1 MATRSLRAG
10 FALDKMNAMF
20 DFLRFWLILELLGL
34 IALPLA
40 WRLFRRLP
48 GRGAPFAKA
57 LGLLLTGYI
66 LWLGASFGLLR
77 NTAGGA
83 VIAMG
88 LVAGL
93 GLWLVRSDVGTMW
106 EEIKGDWGFILG
118 VEAVFLLTMAGWA
131 YFRAY
136 NPDIAGTEK
145 PMEIAFINGTYTS
158 SLFPPRDPWLAA
170 FGISYYYFGYVLLNM
185 LAKLSGVT
193 TTVAF
198 NLGLAS
204 IVAFT
209 MTEPLGLAYALVMG
223 DDHAPGKRLWGWI
236 YGLLAGI
243 FVALMGNLEVL
254 LEALHARGLLSP
266 ALLNFF
272 DVKDLAAAPVTGS
285 FNPNA
290 GGWWWWRAS
299 RVIHDYNLARTA
311 SQEVIDEFP
320 QFSFILGDMHPH
332 VLAIPFAFLMMALAM
347 ALLFDL
353 APERQGA
360 KESMDE
366 GAASWRDAWRQV
378 RNAFGL
384 DGWGL
389 PLAGLLVG
397 AMGFLNTWDF
407 PIYVLLLTLAYA
419 LRRGY
424 EGLRLSKRF
433 WKEIITVFFSLAL
446 IGFLLYLPFYLSF
459 SSQAGGPLPNVAN
472 PTRFVQYAL
481 MFGVFI
487 TALAF
492 LLAAAWRR
500 HNPGVRAYLTWLLPV
515 WLIPALWLALVMLL
529 ASSLRDRMAG
539 LLGMPFNQLLAAALN
554 VRITTPFTW
563 LIVGALIA
571 AAGALLTPIWRGSEG
586 EEEVGTR
593 MAPSLALALALFG
606 VGLLLT
612 YAVEFVYLKDT
623 FGTRMNTVFKFYYQA
638 WLLMGVASAYGL
650 YYIQTRAGRALKAAG
665 LGLVAVLT
673 LIGLLYPAF
682 AIPSKANNFQGDP
695 TLDGAAFI
703 QRYQPDLYAV
713 IQWLEENAAPDA
725 VILEAPGRSYSD
737 DNFISAFTGRATLL
751 GWGGHELQWR
761 GNYDEPGRREPLIQ
775 IVYEGRDLDRIPAIV
790 EEFGIDY
797 LIVGPKERQQYH
809 ITPAIEKAYLRLWE
823 PLFTSGP
830 YTVYRWKGSD

>member
-1 MATRSLRAG
+1 
-10 FALDKMNAMF
+10 MNVML

-40 WRLFRRLP
+40 WRLFRSLP

-57 LGLLLTGYI
+57 LGLLLTGYL

-93 GLWLVRSDVGTMW
+93 GLWLVRSDVGAMW
-106 EEIKGDWGFILG
+106 EDFKHDWGFILG
-118 VEAVFLLTMAGWA
+118 VEVVFLLALAGWA

-145 PMEIAFINGTYTS
+145 PMEIAFINGVYNS
-158 SLFPPRDPWLAA
+158 LLFPPRDPWLAGY
-170 FGISYYYFGYVLLNM
+170 GISYYYFGYVLLNM

-193 TTVAF
+193 TMVVF

-204 IVAFT
+204 IFAFAI
-209 MTEPLGLAYALVMG
+209 TEPLGLVYALVVG
-223 DDHAPGKRLWGWI
+223 DAHAPGKRLWGWV
-236 YGLLAGI
+236 YGLLAGV

-254 LEALHARGLLSP
+254 LEVLHARGILSP

-272 DVKDLAAAPVTGS
+272 DVKDLATAPVTGG

-299 RVIHDYNLARTA
+299 RVIHDYNLAHTA

-332 VLAIPFAFLMMALAM
+332 VLAIPFAFLMMALAL
-347 ALLFDL
+347 ALIFDFT
-353 APERQGA
+353 PRRQGA
-360 KESMDE
+360 EEQPEKE
-366 GAASWRDAWRQV
+366 GWRGVWCQV

-407 PIYVLLLTLAYA
+407 PIYVFLLTLAYA

-424 EGLRLSKRF
+424 EGLRLSRRF
-433 WKEIITVFFSLAL
+433 WKEVITVFFSLAI

-459 SSQAGGPLPNVAN
+459 SSQAGGPLPNVVN
-472 PTRFVQYAL
+472 PTRFVQYFL

-487 TALAF
+487 TALSF
-492 LLAAAWRR
+492 LLITAWRR
-500 HNPGVRAYLTWLLPV
+500 HGPDARTYLKWLLATWLLP
-515 WLIPALWLALVMLL
+515 AFFLALVILLVLL
-529 ASSLRDRMAG
+529 APSWRTRVAG
-539 LLGMPFNQLLAAALN
+539 LLGMSPDQILPAILR

-563 LIVGALIA
+563 LIVGALVA
-571 AAGALLTPIWRGSEG
+571 AVGTLLTSLWQRKEDEADVG
-586 EEEVGTR
+586 EK
-593 MAPSLALALALFG
+593 MAPSLAFTLALFG

-650 YYIQTRAGRALKAAG
+650 YYIQTRAGRVLKAMG

-682 AIPSKANNFQGDP
+682 AIPSKANNFQGEP

-713 IQWLEENAAPDA
+713 IQWLDENAAPDA

-737 DNFISAFTGRATLL
+737 DDFISAFTGRATLL

-823 PLFTSGP
+823 PVFTAGP